1 MRLVKFKRG
10 VRVGQGFVEG
20 GRIFVAG
27 GWSDLSPEEAPF
39 DLPTRDHAALAGA
52 LERAEEEIA
61 LQNVT
66 LLAPVA
72 STARVICL
80 GVNYRDHAT
89 EVNQETGDCP
99 PLFAKYPDTLVGHEQ
114 AIIRPRV
121 SDTFDF
127 EGEIAIVIGKPGRH
141 IQRESAMDHVL
152 GYSCLMDG
160 SIREYQSHSP
170 TAGKNF
176 HRSSAMGPWITTADE
191 VADASAIQLLTRL
204 NGEIVQSATSR
215 DMIFDIPTAIA
226 YISRWTP
233 LRSGDVISMG
243 TPAGVGW
250 GRTPPLW
257 MKPGDAIEVALSGIG
272 SLRNSVTD
280 EQKEGEG

>member
-1 MRLVKFKRG
+1 MRLVKFSHG
-10 VRVGQGFVEG
+10 NRVGQGLVEK

-27 GWSDLSPEEAPF
+27 GWSDLSSEQARF
-39 DLPTRDHAALAGA
+39 DLPSWDGAALKSALAGA
-52 LERAEEEIA
+52 SEEIA
-61 LQNVT
+61 LEEVT
-66 LLAPVA
+66 LLAPVG
-72 STARVICL
+72 SSARVICL
-80 GVNYRDHAT
+80 GVNYREHAE

-99 PLFAKYPDTLVGHEQ
+99 PLFAKYPDTLAGHGQ

-127 EGEIAIVIGKPGRH
+127 EGEIAVVIGSPGRH
-141 IQRESAMDHVL
+141 IARESAMDHVL

-191 VADASAIQLLTRL
+191 VADASAIELMTRL

-257 MKPGDAIEVALSGIG
+257 MKPGDTIEVALSGIG
-272 SLRNSVTD
+272 TLRNSVTD

>member
-1 MRLVKFKRG
+1 VD
-10 VRVGQGFVEG
+10 G
-20 GRIFVAG
+20 GRIVVAG
-27 GWSDLSPEEAPF
+27 GWSDLPFEEAPF
-39 DLPTRDHAALAGA
+39 VLPGWDRAALEGA
-52 LERAEEEIA
+52 LERAEEDFAFED
-61 LQNVT
+61 VT

-80 GVNYRDHAT
+80 GVNYRDHAQ
-89 EVNQETGDCP
+89 EVNQEAGDCP

-127 EGEIAIVIGKPGRH
+127 EGEIAIVIGRPGRH
-141 IQRESAMDHVL
+141 IPRESAMDHVL

-176 HRSSAMGPWITTADE
+176 HRSSAMGPWIVTADE
-191 VADASAIQLLTRL
+191 VADASAIELVTRL

-250 GRTPPLW
+250 ARKPPLW
-257 MKPGDAIEVALSGIG
+257 MKPGDTIEVALAGIG
-272 SLRNSVTD
+272 TLRNTVVD

>member
-1 MRLVKFKRG
+1 MRLVKFKHG
-10 VRVGQGFVEG
+10 ERVGQGLVEG
-20 GRIFVAG
+20 GRIVVVG
-27 GWSDLSPEEAPF
+27 GWSDLSPEEATF
-39 DLPTRDHAALAGA
+39 DLPTMNRAALEGA
-52 LERAEEEIA
+52 HKRSEEVIA
-61 LQNVT
+61 FEDVI
-66 LLAPVA
+66 LLPPLSSNAKV
-72 STARVICL
+72 VCL
-80 GVNYRDHAT
+80 GVNYREHAE
-89 EVNQETGDCP
+89 EVHQETGDSP
-99 PLFAKYPDTLVGHEQ
+99 PLFAKYPDTLAGHEQ

-127 EGEIAIVIGKPGRH
+127 EGEIAIVIGEPGRH
-141 IQRESAMDHVL
+141 IPRESAMDHVL

-176 HRSSAMGPWITTADE
+176 HRSSAMGPWIVTADE
-191 VADASAIQLLTRL
+191 VADASAIELVTRL

-233 LRSGDVISMG
+233 LRSGDVISTG

-257 MKPGDAIEVALSGIG
+257 MKPGDTIEVALSGIG
-272 SLRNSVTD
+272 TLRNAVVD
-280 EQKEGEG
+280 EQKEREG

>member
-1 MRLVKFKRG
+1 MRLVRFKHG
-10 VRVGQGFVEG
+10 GRVGQGFVEG
-20 GRIFVAG
+20 GRIIVAG
-27 GWSDLSPEEAPF
+27 DWSDLPPEDAPF
-39 DLPTRDHAALAGA
+39 DLPTWDRAA
-52 LERAEEEIA
+52 LERALTGGGEEIA
-61 LQNVT
+61 LEAVT
-66 LLAPVA
+66 LLAPLA
-72 STARVICL
+72 STAKVICL
-80 GVNYRDHAT
+80 GVNYRDHAA

-99 PLFAKYPDTLVGHEQ
+99 PLFAKYPDTLAGHEE

-141 IQRESAMDHVL
+141 IVRESAMDHVL

-160 SIREYQSHSP
+160 SIREYQAHSP

-176 HRSSAMGPWITTADE
+176 YRSSAMGPWIVTADE
-191 VADASAIQLLTRL
+191 VADTAGIELVTRL
-204 NGEIVQSATSR
+204 NGEIVQSAVSG

-233 LRSGDVISMG
+233 LRSGDVISTG

-250 GRTPPLW
+250 GRTPQLW
-257 MKPGDAIEVALSGIG
+257 MKPGDTIEVALSGIG
-272 SLRNSVTD
+272 TLRNSVVD
-280 EQKEGEG
+280 EQNEAER

>member
-20 GRIFVAG
+20 GRIFVTG

-39 DLPTRDHAALAGA
+39 DLPTRDRAALVGA
-52 LERAEEEIA
+52 LERAEEDIA
-61 LQNVT
+61 LQSVT

-99 PLFAKYPDTLVGHEQ
+99 PLFAKYPDTLVGHGQ

-280 EQKEGEG
+280 EQNEGEG

>member
-27 GWSDLSPEEAPF
+27 VWSDLSPEEAPF
-39 DLPTRDHAALAGA
+39 DLPTRDRAALAGA
-52 LERAEEEIA
+52 RARAEEDIA

-127 EGEIAIVIGKPGRH
+127 EGEIAIVIGRPGRH
-141 IQRESAMDHVL
+141 IPRESAMDHVL

-176 HRSSAMGPWITTADE
+176 HRSSAMGPWIVTADE
-191 VADASAIQLLTRL
+191 VADASAIELVTRL

-215 DMIFDIPTAIA
+215 DMIFGIPTAIA

-250 GRTPPLW
+250 ARTPPLW
-257 MKPGDAIEVALSGIG
+257 MKPGDTIEVALSGIG
-272 SLRNSVTD
+272 TLRNTVAD
-280 EQKEGEG
+280 EQKEEEG

>member
-1 MRLVKFKRG
+1 MRLLRFKHGNRI
-10 VRVGQGFVEG
+10 GQGILQGE
-20 GRIFVAG
+20 RIVVVG
-27 GWSDLSPEEAPF
+27 DWSDPSSPEARF
-39 DLPTRDHAALAGA
+39 DLPAWDRTALEGALARAGDEVA
-52 LERAEEEIA
+52 LAEA
-61 LQNVT
+61 T

-72 STARVICL
+72 STAKVICL
-80 GVNYRDHAT
+80 GVNYRAHAE

-114 AIIRPRV
+114 AIVRPRV

-127 EGEIAIVIGKPGRH
+127 EGEIAVVIGKPGRH
-141 IQRESAMDHVL
+141 IPRESAMDHVF

-176 HRSSAMGPWITTADE
+176 HGSSAMGPWIVTADE
-191 VADASAIQLLTRL
+191 IADASAIELVTRL
-204 NGEIVQSATSR
+204 NDEIVQSATSG

-233 LRSGDVISMG
+233 LRSGDVISTG
-243 TPAGVGW
+243 TPAGVGL

-257 MKPGDAIEVALSGIG
+257 MKPGDTIEVALSGIG
-272 SLRNSVTD
+272 TLRNIVVD
-280 EQKEGEG
+280 ERKDSES

>member
-1 MRLVKFKRG
+1 MRLVKFKHG
-10 VRVGQGFVEG
+10 GRVGQGLTREDRVLVVG
-20 GRIFVAG
+20 DWA
-27 GWSDLSPEEAPF
+27 DLPSEDAPF
-39 DLPTRDHAALAGA
+39 DLPGWDRSKLESAMAAAGD
-52 LERAEEEIA
+52 EIA
-61 LQNVT
+61 LKDVC
-66 LLAPVA
+66 LLAPVSSA
-72 STARVICL
+72 TKVICL
-80 GVNYRDHAT
+80 GVNYRDHAD
-89 EVNQETGDCP
+89 EVNQHAGDCP
-99 PLFAKYPDTLVGHEQ
+99 PLFAKYSDTLVGNEQ
-114 AIIRPRV
+114 PIIRPHV
-121 SDTFDF
+121 SDNFDF

-141 IQRESAMDHVL
+141 IPRKSAMDHVM

-160 SIREYQSHSP
+160 SIRDYQAHSP

-176 HRSSAMGPWITTADE
+176 YRSSAMGPWIVTADE
-191 VADASAIQLLTRL
+191 VTDPTAIDLVTRL

-257 MKPGDAIEVALSGIG
+257 MKAGDTIEVALSGIG
-272 SLRNSVTD
+272 TLRNTVAD
-280 EQKEGEG
+280 ELPLGVN

>member
-1 MRLVKFKRG
+1 MRLVRFRRG
-10 VRVGQGFVEG
+10 RRVGQGLVDG
-20 GRIFVAG
+20 GRIVVAG
-27 GWSDLSPEEAPF
+27 GWSDLPFEEAPF
-39 DLPTRDHAALAGA
+39 VLPGWDRAALEGA
-52 LERAEEEIA
+52 LERAEEDFAFED
-61 LQNVT
+61 VT

-80 GVNYRDHAT
+80 GVNYRDHAQ
-89 EVNQETGDCP
+89 EVNQEAGDCP

-127 EGEIAIVIGKPGRH
+127 EGEIAIVIGRPGRH
-141 IQRESAMDHVL
+141 IPRESAMDHVL

-176 HRSSAMGPWITTADE
+176 HRSSAMGPWIVTADE
-191 VADASAIQLLTRL
+191 VADASAIELVTRL

-250 GRTPPLW
+250 ARKPPLW
-257 MKPGDAIEVALSGIG
+257 MKPGDTIEVALAGIG
-272 SLRNSVTD
+272 TLRNTVVD

>member
-10 VRVGQGFVEG
+10 GRVGQGFVEG
-20 GRIFVAG
+20 ERIFVAR

-39 DLPTRDHAALAGA
+39 DLPTRDRAALVGA
-52 LERAEEEIA
+52 LERAEEDIA
-61 LQNVT
+61 LQDVT

-72 STARVICL
+72 STAKVICL

-114 AIIRPRV
+114 AIIRPCV

-215 DMIFDIPTAIA
+215 DMVFDIPTAIA

-233 LRSGDVISMG
+233 LRSGNVISMG

-257 MKPGDAIEVALSGIG
+257 MKPGDTIEVALSGVG
-272 SLRNSVTD
+272 SLRNSVID
-280 EQKEGEG
+280 EPNEGEG

>member
-1 MRLVKFKRG
+1 MRLVRFKHG
-10 VRVGQGFVEG
+10 ERVGQGLVEG
-20 GRIFVAG
+20 GRIVVAG
-27 GWSDLSPEEAPF
+27 GWSDLSSEEARF
-39 DLPTRDHAALAGA
+39 DLPTWDSAALEGALAGA
-52 LERAEEEIA
+52 REEIA
-61 LQNVT
+61 LEEVT

-80 GVNYRDHAT
+80 GVNYRDHAE
-89 EVNQETGDCP
+89 EVKQETGDCP

-127 EGEIAIVIGKPGRH
+127 EGEIAIVIGRPGRH
-141 IQRESAMDHVL
+141 IPRESAMDHVL

-176 HRSSAMGPWITTADE
+176 HRSSAMGPWIVTADE
-191 VADASAIQLLTRL
+191 VADASAIELVTRL

-215 DMIFDIPTAIA
+215 DMIFDIPTAVA

-250 GRTPPLW
+250 ARTPPLW
-257 MKPGDAIEVALSGIG
+257 MKPGDTIEVALSGIG
-272 SLRNSVTD
+272 TLRNTVAD
-280 EQKEGEG
+280 EQKEEEG